1 MESVK
6 PKETVN
12 TVFLVDNNGFL
23 TLADE
28 NNIEKFPTFIEGHP
42 LNIAS
47 TLNDNNQSQPSTSSA
62 HCSSAPSKSLQIFS
76 RYGTVKATL
85 LNHPQGSGI
94 LKSTKNSWNEE
105 NRKALDGTNL
115 EQFARDIRAKSK
127 KNVQPYLVTVASQSS
142 SAITFINGDGW
153 FLNVPDNGNSAI
165 SFDLLYKIFY
175 VFNLDY
181 PDSLRNFYN
190 FMDFYIYDM
199 DVKPFNIVSSVHV
212 NITNVNT

>member
-105 NRKALDGTNL
+105 NRKALVRIMVAELIKCHSHYPPN
-115 EQFARDIRAKSK
+115 ESK
-127 KNVQPYLVTVASQSS
+127 
-142 SAITFINGDGW
+142 
-153 FLNVPDNGNSAI
+153 
-165 SFDLLYKIFY
+165 
-175 VFNLDY
+175 
-181 PDSLRNFYN
+181 
-190 FMDFYIYDM
+190 
-199 DVKPFNIVSSVHV
+199 
-212 NITNVNT
+212 